1 MGVQVLNDFL
11 KKKTETGMSRRGEVV
26 NKINKREILEKENF
40 QTKINRQ
47 KNLIQIVNLHQHH
60 LDQALRIN
68 VSTLD

>member
-1 MGVQVLNDFL
+1 M
-11 KKKTETGMSRRGEVV
+11 ETAMSRQGEVV
-26 NKINKREILEKENF
+26 NKTNKREILEKENF